1 MGQLY
6 TTIRKCKHL
15 DSDLFEN
22 SFRGGYHESLSCLLL
37 KFKSLVLQLLPMKF
51 KAFTA
56 VLVCKIVRGLAR
68 LFGRGSS
75 LPGKYALKICP
86 DILSQMD
93 IPDLSIAVTG
103 SNGKTST
110 VEMIAHVLKSN
121 GLKVAYNKEG
131 SNQIEGVVTFLIGNS
146 TLSGRV
152 KSDVVLMEADERY
165 ARRIFKYFHPKYFV
179 INNLYRDQMTRNGH
193 PEWIK
198 SIISDAIYGDM
209 TLILNAD
216 DPLVA
221 SIGRDRDDT
230 VYFGAGRLATDT
242 ETHEGIY
249 DDGKYCPFCK
259 GPMKYEYYHYN
270 HIGKYMCPYCGFT
283 RPETEHTLTSVN
295 DLNGKAS
302 ITIDGKY
309 VIPVFFNG
317 IYHSYNILAAFTAS
331 TLAGVAPG
339 KAADALG
346 GYILK
351 SGRISDFTLG
361 NVQGRLLLSK
371 HENSVSYDR
380 SIDVVFNDSRKKSV
394 MIIVDAIS
402 RKYYT
407 SDSSWL
413 WDINFEKLAKA
424 DLDRIILA
432 GQYCDDLAIR
442 FGVAGFDDSKT
453 EIFESV
459 ADAAEYCKNNLDSF
473 LYVITCFS
481 DKDKILSIVTRR
493 ELE

>member
-1 MGQLY
+1 
-6 TTIRKCKHL
+6 
-15 DSDLFEN
+15 
-22 SFRGGYHESLSCLLL
+22 
-37 KFKSLVLQLLPMKF
+37 MKI
-51 KAFTA
+51 KVFTA
-56 VLVCKIVRGLAR
+56 ILVCKIVRGLAK

-86 DILSQMD
+86 DILSRL
-93 IPDLSIAVTG
+93 DLPEISIAVTG

-121 GLKVAYNKEG
+121 GLNVAYNKEG
-131 SNQIEGVVTFLIGNS
+131 SNQIEGVTTFLIGNS
-146 TLSGRV
+146 TMSGRV
-152 KSDVVLMEADERY
+152 KSDVILLETDERY
-165 ARRIFKYFHPKYFV
+165 ARKIFKHFHPKYFV

-198 SIISDAIYGDM
+198 QIICEAVYDDM

-221 SIGRDRDDT
+221 SIGREREDT
-230 VYFGAGRLATDT
+230 FYFGADRLSTDT
-242 ETHEGIY
+242 KEHVGIY
-249 DDGKYCPFCK
+249 NDGKYCPFCK
-259 GPMKYEYYHYN
+259 GPMEYEYYHYN
-270 HIGKYMCPYCGFT
+270 HIGKYKCPYCGFT
-283 RPETEHTLTSVN
+283 RPETLHALTSA
-295 DLNGKAS
+295 GEK
-302 ITIDGKY
+302 DGKSY
-309 VIPVFFNG
+309 ITVDGRYDIPVFFNG
-317 IYHSYNILAAFTAS
+317 IYHCYNILAAFTAS
-331 TLAGVAPG
+331 TLAGIEPG
-339 KAADALG
+339 KAAKALG

-351 SGRISDFTLG
+351 SGRILDFSLG

-380 SIDVVFNDSRKKSV
+380 SIDVVVKDSRRKSV

-413 WDINFEKLAKA
+413 WDINFERLKDAGIEK
-424 DLDRIILA
+424 IILA

-442 FGVAGFDDSKT
+442 FGVAGIGDQDL
-453 EIFESV
+453 EVFEQIQ
-459 ADAAEYCKNNLDSF
+459 DAADYCRNSLNSF

-481 DKDKILSIVTRR
+481 DKDKILSLVTRR

>member
-1 MGQLY
+1 M
-6 TTIRKCKHL
+6 K
-15 DSDLFEN
+15 
-22 SFRGGYHESLSCLLL
+22 L
-37 KFKSLVLQLLPMKF
+37 KV
-51 KAFTA
+51 FTA
-56 VLVCKIVRGLAR
+56 IIVCKAVKALAG

-75 LPGKYALKICP
+75 LPGEYALKICP
-86 DILSQMD
+86 DILAHLK
-93 IPDLSIAVTG
+93 IPALSIAVTG

-121 GLKVAYNKEG
+121 GFKVAYNKEG
-131 SNQIEGVVTFLIGNS
+131 SNQIEGITTLLVGAS
-146 TLSGRV
+146 TLGGRV
-152 KSDVVLMEADERY
+152 KSDVVLMEVDERY
-165 ARRIFKYFHPKYFV
+165 ARKIFKFFHPDYFV
-179 INNLYRDQMTRNGH
+179 INNLYRDQLTRNGN

-198 SIISDAIYGDM
+198 SLICKAIYEET

-221 SIGRDRDDT
+221 SIGNEREVT
-230 VYFGAGRLATDT
+230 VYFGADHLPTDT
-242 ETHEGIY
+242 KDNGGIY
-249 DDGKYCPFCK
+249 NDGKYCPVCK
-259 GPMKYEYYHYN
+259 GPMEYEYYHYN
-270 HIGKYMCPYCGFT
+270 HIGKFKCPYCGFERHDT
-283 RPETEHTLTSVN
+283 DHALTGTGEK
-295 DLNGKAS
+295 DGKAW

-309 VIPVFFNG
+309 DIPVFFTG
-317 IYHSYNILAAFTAS
+317 IYHSYNILAAYTAAVTAGVEPS
-331 TLAGVAPG
+331 KAAEALAGYV
-339 KAADALG
+339 LR
-346 GYILK
+346 
-351 SGRISDFTLG
+351 SGRITDFSLG

-380 SIDVVFNDSRKKSV
+380 SIDVVVRDSRKKSV

-413 WDINFEKLAKA
+413 WDINFERFRDANIEE
-424 DLDRIILA
+424 IILA

-442 FGVAGFDDSKT
+442 FELAGIDGSKVEVFDQVA
-453 EIFESV
+453 E
-459 ADAAEYCKNNLDSF
+459 AAEYCRQNLDSF

>member
-1 MGQLY
+1 MFIY
-6 TTIRKCKHL
+6 AKI
-15 DSDLFEN
+15 
-22 SFRGGYHESLSCLLL
+22 
-37 KFKSLVLQLLPMKF
+37 LPMKI
-51 KAFTA
+51 KVFTA
-56 VLVCKIVRGLAR
+56 ILVCKIVRGLAK

-86 DILSQMD
+86 DILSRL
-93 IPDLSIAVTG
+93 DLPEISIAVTG

-121 GLKVAYNKEG
+121 GLNVAYNKEG
-131 SNQIEGVVTFLIGNS
+131 SNQIEGVTTFLIGNS
-146 TLSGRV
+146 TMSGRV
-152 KSDVVLMEADERY
+152 KSDVILLETDERY
-165 ARRIFKYFHPKYFV
+165 ARKIFKHFHPKYFV

-198 SIISDAIYGDM
+198 QIICEAVYDDM

-221 SIGRDRDDT
+221 SIGREREDT
-230 VYFGAGRLATDT
+230 FYFGADRLSTDT
-242 ETHEGIY
+242 KEHVGIY
-249 DDGKYCPFCK
+249 NDGKYCPFCK
-259 GPMKYEYYHYN
+259 GPMEYEYYHYN
-270 HIGKYMCPYCGFT
+270 HIGKYKCPYCGFT
-283 RPETEHTLTSVN
+283 RPETLHALTSA
-295 DLNGKAS
+295 GEK
-302 ITIDGKY
+302 DGKSY
-309 VIPVFFNG
+309 ITVDGRYDIPVFFNG
-317 IYHSYNILAAFTAS
+317 IYHCYNILAAFTAS
-331 TLAGVAPG
+331 TLAGIEPG
-339 KAADALG
+339 KAAKALG

-351 SGRISDFTLG
+351 SGRILDFSLG

-380 SIDVVFNDSRKKSV
+380 SIDVVVKDSRRKSV

-413 WDINFEKLAKA
+413 WDINFERLKDAGIEK
-424 DLDRIILA
+424 IILA

-442 FGVAGFDDSKT
+442 FGVAGIGDQDL
-453 EIFESV
+453 EVFEQIQ
-459 ADAAEYCKNNLDSF
+459 DAADYCRNSLNSF

-481 DKDKILSIVTRR
+481 DKDKILSLVTRR